1 MNFPDL
7 SLLKCTCAKQH
18 CADSGKKKKI
28 AAYSLTT
35 SGFCASF
42 AENGPGRGRVLVH
55 AEVVQHKASR
65 KTSAEDINSLLFIF
79 LSSLCSLFF

>member
-1 MNFPDL
+1 MPSNIVL
-7 SLLKCTCAKQH
+7 ILEE
-18 CADSGKKKKI
+18 KKI

-65 KTSAEDINSLLFIF
+65 RYSAEGINSFFFFSFLLFVPY
-79 LSSLCSLFF
+79 FFNEKCF